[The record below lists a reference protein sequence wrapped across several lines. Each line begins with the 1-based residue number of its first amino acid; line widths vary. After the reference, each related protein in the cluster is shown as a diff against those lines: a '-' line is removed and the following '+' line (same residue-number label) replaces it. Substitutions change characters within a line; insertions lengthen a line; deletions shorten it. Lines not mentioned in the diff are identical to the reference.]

1 MAPSAA
7 LNDVFAANR
16 AVGRIAFAVKASGG
30 VTRRSHV
37 REEGPLRLRCPG
49 PPSQELEAVIVN
61 TAGGVAGGDRLA
73 LDLSVAPG
81 AHLAVTT
88 AAAEKI
94 YRSLAADSVIE
105 VKLKVAAGGSLA
117 WLPQETILFDGARL
131 ARTIH
136 VDLTDDARLIF
147 AEAVVFG
154 RIGMGETVQD
164 GCLQDRWQIHRAGRI
179 LHAEALWLN
188 GDIAQKLEQGAIAN
202 GGRAMATLVAIPGDD
217 AVVAAVRAL
226 HFSGEAAASAW
237 KNMMVVRLCAADGA
251 ALRSDLVAVLSTL
264 RGSAL
269 PRLWLN

>member
-7 LNDVFAANR
+7 LNDVLAANR
-16 AVGRIAFAVKASGG
+16 AVGRIEFVVKASGG

-81 AHLAVTT
+81 AHLVVTT

-136 VDLTDDARLIF
+136 VDLTDDAQLLF
-147 AEAVVFG
+147 AEAMVFG
-154 RIGMGETVQD
+154 RIGMGETVKH
-164 GCLQDRWQIHRAGRI
+164 GCLHDRWRIHRAGRI
-179 LHAEALWLN
+179 LHAEALRLDD
-188 GDIAQKLEQGAIAN
+188 DIAQKLERGAIAN
-202 GGRAMATLVAIPGDD
+202 GGRAMATLVLIPGDD

-237 KNMMVVRLCAADGA
+237 KGMMAVRLCAADGA
-251 ALRSDLVAVLSTL
+251 TLRSDLVAVLRTL
-264 RGSAL
+264 RGPAL

>member
-1 MAPSAA
+1 MALSAA
-7 LNDVFAANR
+7 LNEVFAANR
-16 AVGRIAFAVKASGG
+16 AVGRIEFAVKASGG

-147 AEAVVFG
+147 AEAVIFG
-154 RIGMGETVQD
+154 RIGMGEIMQH
-164 GCLQDRWQIHRAGRI
+164 GCLHDRWRF
-179 LHAEALWLN
+179 
-188 GDIAQKLEQGAIAN
+188 IAQGASSMPKRCGWTATSQRN
-202 GGRAMATLVAIPGDD
+202 SSKAPSPMAGAPWQRWWRYRPMTRSLPQCVRFSFPARPQPRPGK
-217 AVVAAVRAL
+217 A
-226 HFSGEAAASAW
+226 
-237 KNMMVVRLCAADGA
+237 
-251 ALRSDLVAVLSTL
+251 
-264 RGSAL
+264 
-269 PRLWLN
+269 